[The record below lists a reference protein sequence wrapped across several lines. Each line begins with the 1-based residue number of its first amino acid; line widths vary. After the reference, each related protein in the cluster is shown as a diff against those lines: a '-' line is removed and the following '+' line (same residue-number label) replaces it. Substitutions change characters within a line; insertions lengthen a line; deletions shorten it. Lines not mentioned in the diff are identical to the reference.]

1 MTMCQ
6 WTEQDF
12 TESGVAYRRPA
23 WLQLVRNF
31 APALALVLFIAIP
44 VLPNDGVVLVATSSA
59 MLLAVSAIAAVLN
72 RILRTR
78 HYSMGKASGYQLARC
93 ADLFAKACQD
103 KELLDAWIRS
113 VGHTSWIR
121 RCLRAIAEN
130 SEGVHV
136 CQMSEDTVL
145 EFIDSWIRKKSCE
158 RDTTSLRAGAHATSQ

>member
-1 MTMCQ
+1 MGAGLDMTMCQ

-31 APALALVLFIAIP
+31 APALALVLFMAIP
-44 VLPNDGVVLVATSSA
+44 VFPGDLVILVATSSA

-72 RILRTR
+72 RILRAR
-78 HYSMGKASGYQLARC
+78 HYSMAKAAGYQLARC

-113 VGHTSWIR
+113 VGHASWIR
-121 RCLRAIAEN
+121 R
-130 SEGVHV
+130 
-136 CQMSEDTVL
+136 
-145 EFIDSWIRKKSCE
+145 
-158 RDTTSLRAGAHATSQ
+158 